1 MARVMRL
8 ALLGAVSLLAFLTG
22 PGSRDANAQ
31 QFGRNKVEYVDFDFK
46 VLDTEH
52 FAVYY
57 YSSEEASARLA
68 ARLAERW
75 YARLSRVLGHSLR
88 GRQPLILYGSQP
100 EFAQTNVVAGLLGE
114 GVGGVTESAR
124 RRIVLPFAP
133 TLAETDQVLGHE
145 IAHAFQFD
153 MARGFGGLAT
163 WPLWAV
169 EGMAQYLSLGA
180 GDREAAM
187 WLRDAVRFDLLPKRA
202 SQAARKF
209 SPYRYGSAMWAYLAG
224 RFGDRVMAEI
234 LSAAGAGTFERRI
247 QKVTGVEL
255 EQLFADWRAAAYETY
270 APQPAADPTDNDPS
284 PLLRGAKA
292 GRMQLGP
299 SLSPNGRDAIFFS
312 ERDRLSLDLFLA
324 DTATGAIT
332 RKLAT
337 TTATAR
343 FESLQAIRSAGSWN
357 PSGDRFVFAAIAHGQ
372 PALVMLDVSRAW
384 PRSADRASATGTGP
398 DAGVVSRRPLD
409 RIFSAEGR
417 RHGLVHLRS
426 RYRNAAAAHGRS
438 LFGPAACVVAGR
450 SRDLVRDGSL
460 FNRSRLADFRSVSAR
475 SARYFDRGHPCAP
488 RD

>member
-8 ALLGAVSLLAFLTG
+8 AVLAPVSFLLLLTG
-22 PGSRDANAQ
+22 PGTRDASAQ
-31 QFGRNKVEYVDFDFK
+31 QFGRNKVEYINFDFK

-57 YSSEEASARLA
+57 YSSEETSARLA

-75 YARLSRVLGHSLR
+75 YARYSRVLGHSLR

-100 EFAQTNVVAGLLGE
+100 EFAQTNVIGGLISE
-114 GVGGVTESAR
+114 GIGGVTESAK

-153 MARGFGGLAT
+153 MARGYGGMTA

-180 GDREAAM
+180 DDREAAM
-187 WLRDAVRFDLLPKRA
+187 WLRDAVRFDLLPKRE
-202 SQAARKF
+202 SQAARAF

-224 RFGDRVMAEI
+224 RFGDHVLADIMIAPRGGTLEQRI
-234 LSAAGAGTFERRI
+234 LKA
-247 QKVTGVEL
+247 TGVAL
-255 EQLFADWRAAAYETY
+255 EQWFADWRAAAYETY
-270 APQPAADPTDNDPS
+270 SPGSAADDHRDSS
-284 PLLRGAKA
+284 PLLRGAKT
-292 GRMQLGP
+292 GKVQLAP
-299 SLSPNGRDAIFFS
+299 SISPNGRSAIFFS

-324 DTATGAIT
+324 DTGTGAIT

-357 PSGDRFVFAAIAHGQ
+357 FTGERFAFAAVAHGQ
-372 PALVMLDVSRAW
+372 PALVILDVSR
-384 PRSADRASATGTGP
+384 SGP
-398 DAGVVSRRPLD
+398 ERQIKL
-409 RIFSAEGR
+409 
-417 RHGLVHLRS
+417 
-426 RYRNAAAAHGRS
+426 
-438 LFGPAACVVAGR
+438 
-450 SRDLVRDGSL
+450 
-460 FNRSRLADFRSVSAR
+460 
-475 SARYFDRGHPCAP
+475 
-488 RD
+488 